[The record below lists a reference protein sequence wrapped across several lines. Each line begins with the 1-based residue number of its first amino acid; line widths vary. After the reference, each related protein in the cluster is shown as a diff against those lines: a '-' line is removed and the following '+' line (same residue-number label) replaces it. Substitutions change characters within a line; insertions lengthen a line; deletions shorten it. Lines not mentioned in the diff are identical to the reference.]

1 MANKLESGYS
11 QADSRN
17 LPKVSL
23 VTVWKFFHNDDRFNA
38 PEVRASKSYK

>member
-23 VTVWKFFHNDDRFNA
+23 LTVWKFFYNDDRFNA
-38 PEVRASKSYK
+38 PEVRAKVTSK